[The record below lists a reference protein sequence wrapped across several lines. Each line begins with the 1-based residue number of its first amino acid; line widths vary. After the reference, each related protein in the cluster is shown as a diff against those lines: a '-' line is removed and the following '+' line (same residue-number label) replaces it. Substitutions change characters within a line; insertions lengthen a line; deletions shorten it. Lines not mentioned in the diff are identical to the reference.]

1 MYFIYFKLWIIK
13 FYIDLEHNNKKEIIM
28 ARNTKKAEREEL
40 AKARRKVRRKLS
52 AHKAAKHGGSS
63 KTRAKKSHPHRV
75 TSALR

>member
-1 MYFIYFKLWIIK
+1 
-13 FYIDLEHNNKKEIIM
+13 M

-63 KTRAKKSHPHRV
+63 KTRAKKTHPHRV